1 MSIRYI
7 TLRGCR
13 EVTWLVGTLRSG
25 DVVWV
30 DAVATHG
37 FDGTPHGEECLSF
50 LPQGENP
57 RKWKSRQS
65 LNQGRNP
72 QHSVASAIRGK
83 VRRNLRQGCVVC
95 SDGQLK
101 KPTSV
106 MTRTCSK
113 PSDYLWRRKSCPA
126 TYLLARELWGA
137 SEVDTGVGPLRVKV
151 GLESSLCRVGVD
163 FEVRSESSQSRDGVE
178 VLLWQPIF

>member
-13 EVTWLVGTLRSG
+13 EVTWPAGTPRYG
-25 DVVWV
+25 DVVGSMHWPRMDSTV
-30 DAVATHG
+30 QLTGSSAC
-37 FDGTPHGEECLSF
+37 PSCRK
-50 LPQGENP
+50 GENP
-57 RKWKSRQS
+57 RKWNSRQG

-72 QHSVASAIRGK
+72 QQSAASAIRGK
-83 VRRNLRQGCVVC
+83 VRRNPRQGCVVC

-101 KPTSV
+101 KHTSV
-106 MTRTCSK
+106 MKRTCSK

-137 SEVDTGVGPLRVKV
+137 SEVDTGGSAPC
-151 GLESSLCRVGVD
+151 G
-163 FEVRSESSQSRDGVE
+163 
-178 VLLWQPIF
+178 